1 MALWSVVKR
10 LTRFHRLCRL
20 TIVLAALGASF
31 ACATQTR
38 GVVPTVRVISTA
50 GAPLVLTTPLVE
62 VMVPLLSVASKP
74 R

>member
-1 MALWSVVKR
+1 MPFGPPLVETLVNE
-10 LTRFHRLCRL
+10 T
-20 TIVLAALGASF
+20 TN
-31 ACATQTR
+31 

-62 VMVPLLSVASKP
+62 VMVPLFSVASKP